1 MMTGWANFSE
11 QDATSAELSM
21 LEVAACVQMPQL
33 CFAAKLPNLK
43 LKIQL
48 KKLCG
53 SLQLGIALP
62 DESELAEGC

>member
-43 LKIQL
+43 LKTLTQQL
-48 KKLCG
+48 LG
-53 SLQLGIALP
+53 SLL
-62 DESELAEGC
+62 